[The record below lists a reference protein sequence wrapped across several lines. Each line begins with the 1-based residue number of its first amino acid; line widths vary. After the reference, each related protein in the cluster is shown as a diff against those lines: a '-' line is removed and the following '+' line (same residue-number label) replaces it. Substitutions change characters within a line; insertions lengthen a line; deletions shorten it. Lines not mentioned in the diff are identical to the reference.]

1 MVGEH
6 IRALRG
12 GRWVH
17 AIDCGDETV
26 LHLAEDAAPRRV
38 RRAYRPEFVAGA
50 QSVELVTH
58 RERTF
63 PAEEVVRRAYSRAA
77 DPTLATMFGDSQAF
91 AEWCTTGRISGPAN
105 LAVAVPAASGP
116 AATPSPRQTGKG
128 EGATSRARRPKRK
141 PAAAKASAA
150 RPKAARAKARTAP
163 KRKVRAA
170 GGSRT
175 ARERVR
181 SARPS
186 ARAKA
191 TASRKRRARR

>member
-6 IRALRG
+6 IRALRA

-63 PAEEVVRRAYSRAA
+63 PANEVVRRAYSRAA

-91 AEWCTTGRISGPAN
+91 AEWCTTGRISGPPN
-105 LAVAVPAASGP
+105 LAIAVPG
-116 AATPSPRQTGKG
+116 
-128 EGATSRARRPKRK
+128 
-141 PAAAKASAA
+141 AKASAA
-150 RPKAARAKARTAP
+150 RPKAPRAKARTAP

-170 GGSRT
+170 SGSRT
-175 ARERVR
+175 ARARVR
-181 SARPS
+181 SGRPS

-191 TASRKRRARR
+191 TATRKRRARR